1 MLQENQ
7 KYFWTLLGLSALL
20 LFPGLGKTPLW
31 IYDEVRNAEC
41 AREMYERGD
50 WIVPTF
56 NGGLR
61 TLKPP
66 LHYYFMFG
74 GFKIFGITEWGARF
88 FSAVFGVLTIFITYF
103 FVKKYS
109 TPRQAFITSLVLLAS
124 SHFLFEFRMS
134 VPDPYLIFLNTASL
148 FTAYAYFKE
157 KKFYWLLICA
167 ITMGLGALAKG
178 PVAIALPGAAIFIW
192 LIWEKRWKEIL
203 SWQMLAAGIIM
214 FAVAVPWYLL
224 VDKETNGEWTK
235 GFFLQHNFGR
245 FSEPMEGHGGP
256 FIIVP
261 IIVLLGMLPASI
273 FIGESFKKFKIHF
286 SGSLPTGPHALLRL
300 AISVV
305 ALFIVFYSIS
315 STKLPNYAMPC
326 YPFVAVLLGRFINQ
340 AWSVGT
346 PSEEENKTRLYPFI
360 ILLIINIALPIAAY
374 LGIKN
379 EVNTAGM
386 ENIAA
391 FLLILTTASVIAM
404 YFMFKKNFRKAV
416 VSAFILYSLFHV
428 LMFNWLYPT
437 IYKNNPMSKTI
448 DRVKKHDHIVS
459 YQIFHPSY
467 TYYLPERVPVFKNL
481 DSLKIYLQGTK
492 AAVISRK
499 NFAEE
504 LRSIGLKE
512 EASIHDLFEG
522 NTTVI
527 FSNKD

>member
-1 MLQENQ
+1 VQQQNQ
-7 KYFWTLLGLSALL
+7 KYFWLLFGLSLVL

-74 GFKIFGITEWGARF
+74 GFKIFGVNEWGARF

-109 TPRQAFITSLVLLAS
+109 SPRQAFITSLVLLAS

-134 VPDPYLIFLNTASL
+134 VPDPYLIFLNTASI
-148 FTAYAYFKE
+148 FTAYAFFKE
-157 KKFYWLLICA
+157 KKNYWLWLCA
-167 ITMGLGALAKG
+167 ITMGLGTLAKG

-192 LIWEKRWKEIL
+192 LAWEKRLKEIL
-203 SWQMLAAGIIM
+203 SWEILVAGIIM
-214 FAVAVPWYLL
+214 CAVALPWYLL
-224 VDKETNGEWTK
+224 VHKETNGEWTR

-261 IIVLLGMLPASI
+261 IIILLGLLPASI
-273 FIGESFKKFKIHF
+273 FIGESFKKFKATF
-286 SGSLPTGPHALLRL
+286 NNSFLRL
-300 AISVV
+300 ALSVV
-305 ALFIVFYSIS
+305 GIFVVFYCIS

-326 YPFVAVLLGRFINQ
+326 YAFVAILLGNFINK
-340 AWSVGT
+340 AW
-346 PSEEENKTRLYPFI
+346 EENKARLYPFI
-360 ILLIINIALPIAAY
+360 ILLVINIALPIAAY
-374 LGIKN
+374 LGIKK

-391 FLLILTTASVIAM
+391 FLLILTIAAIIAF
-404 YFMFKKNFRKAV
+404 YFMLKKNFRKVAI
-416 VSAFILYSLFHV
+416 SIFAFYSLFHII
-428 LMFNWLYPT
+428 MFNWLYPT
-437 IYKNNPMSKTI
+437 IYKQNPMSKTI
-448 DRVKKHDHIVS
+448 DMVKKYDKIVS

-467 TYYLPERVPVFKNL
+467 TYYLPERVTVFKNL
-481 DSLKIYLQGTK
+481 DSLKTFMLQNR
-492 AAVISRK
+492 AAVITRK
-499 NFAEE
+499 NFAED
-504 LRSIGLKE
+504 LKSIGLKE
-512 EASIHDLFEG
+512 KASVHDLFEG

-527 FSNKD
+527 FVNPE

>member
-1 MLQENQ
+1 MQQQNQ
-7 KYFWTLLGLSALL
+7 KYFWLLLGLSALL

-41 AREMYERGD
+41 AREMYERND
-50 WIVPTF
+50 WIIPTF

-74 GFKIFGITEWGARF
+74 GFEIFGVTEWGARF

-109 TPRQAFITSLVLLAS
+109 TQRQAFITSLVLLAS
-124 SHFLFEFRMS
+124 THFLFEFRMS
-134 VPDPYLIFLNTASL
+134 VPDPYLIFLNTVSL
-148 FTAYAYFKE
+148 FTAYAFFKE

-167 ITMGLGALAKG
+167 VTMGLGTLAKG
-178 PVAIALPGAAIFIW
+178 PVAIALPGAAIFVW
-192 LIWEKRWKEIL
+192 LIWEKRLKEIF
-203 SWQMLAAGIIM
+203 SWKILVAGIIM
-214 FAVAVPWYLL
+214 FAVALPWYLL

-261 IIVLLGMLPASI
+261 LIVLLGLLPASI
-273 FIGESFKKFKIHF
+273 FFGESFKKFKPLF
-286 SGSLPTGPHALLRL
+286 SDPFLKL
-300 AISVV
+300 AFSVV
-305 ALFIVFYSIS
+305 AIFIVFYSIS

-326 YPFVAVLLGRFINQ
+326 YPFVAILLGHFINK
-340 AWSVGT
+340 AW
-346 PSEEENKTRLYPFI
+346 EENKARRYPFI
-360 ILLIINIALPIAAY
+360 ILLIINIALPVAAY
-374 LGIKN
+374 LGIKK
-379 EVNTAGM
+379 EVNTTGM
-386 ENIAA
+386 ENLAG
-391 FLLILTTASVIAM
+391 FLLILTAAAIIAF
-404 YFMFKKNFRKAV
+404 YFILKKNFRKAAI
-416 VSAFILYSLFHV
+416 SSFILYSLFHV
-428 LMFNWLYPT
+428 LMFNWLYPA
-437 IYKNNPMSKTI
+437 IYKQNPMSKTI
-448 DRVKKHDHIVS
+448 DMVKKYDHIVS

-481 DSLKIYLQGTK
+481 DSLKIYLQANK

-499 NFAEE
+499 NFSDE

-512 EASIHDLFEG
+512 QASVHDLFEG

-527 FSNKD
+527 FSNKE

>member
-1 MLQENQ
+1 MQQNQQ
-7 KYFWTLLGLSALL
+7 KYFWLLFGLSIVL

-41 AREMYERGD
+41 AREMYERND

-74 GFKIFGITEWGARF
+74 GFKIFGVTEWGARF

-109 TPRQAFITSLVLLAS
+109 SQRQAFITSLVLLAS

-134 VPDPYLIFLNTASL
+134 VPDPYLIFLNTASI
-148 FTAYAYFKE
+148 FTAYLFFKE
-157 KKFYWLLICA
+157 KKNYWLWLCA
-167 ITMGLGALAKG
+167 ITMGLGTLAKG

-192 LIWEKRWKEIL
+192 LAWEKRLKEIL
-203 SWQMLAAGIIM
+203 SWKILVAGIIM
-214 FAVAVPWYLL
+214 CAVSLPWYLL
-224 VDKETNGEWTK
+224 VHKETNGEWTK

-261 IIVLLGMLPASI
+261 IIILLGLLPASI
-273 FIGESFKKFKIHF
+273 FIGESFKKFKATF
-286 SGSLPTGPHALLRL
+286 NNSFLRL
-300 AISVV
+300 ALSVV
-305 ALFIVFYSIS
+305 GIFVVFYSIS

-326 YPFVAVLLGRFINQ
+326 YAFVAILLGSFINK
-340 AWSVGT
+340 AW
-346 PSEEENKTRLYPFI
+346 EENKAPLYPFI
-360 ILLIINIALPIAAY
+360 ILLVINIGLPIAGY
-374 LGIKN
+374 LGIKK
-379 EVNTAGM
+379 EVNTADM
-386 ENIAA
+386 ENLAV
-391 FLLILTTASVIAM
+391 FLLILTIAAIIAF
-404 YFMFKKNFRKAV
+404 YFMLKKNFRKAAI
-416 VSAFILYSLFHV
+416 STFAFYSLFHII
-428 LMFNWLYPT
+428 MFNWLYPT
-437 IYKNNPMSKTI
+437 IYKQNPMSKTI
-448 DRVKKHDHIVS
+448 DMIKKYDTIVS

-481 DSLKIYLQGTK
+481 DSLKVFMQQNR
-492 AAVISRK
+492 AAIITRK

-504 LRSIGLKE
+504 LKSIGLQEK
-512 EASIHDLFEG
+512 ASVHDLFEG

-527 FSNKD
+527 FVNPE

>member
-1 MLQENQ
+1 MQQRNQ
-7 KYFWTLLGLSALL
+7 KYFWLLLGLSALL

-41 AREMYERGD
+41 AREMYERND

-103 FVKKYS
+103 FVKKYCS
-109 TPRQAFITSLVLLAS
+109 PRQAFMTSLVLLAS
-124 SHFLFEFRMS
+124 THFLFEFRMS
-134 VPDPYLIFLNTASL
+134 VPDPYLIFLNTFSL
-148 FTAYAYFKE
+148 FTAYAFFKE

-167 ITMGLGALAKG
+167 VTMGLGALAKG
-178 PVAIALPGAAIFIW
+178 PVAIALPAAAMFIW
-192 LIWEKRWKEIL
+192 LIWEKRLKEIL
-203 SWQMLAAGIIM
+203 SWKILVAGIVM
-214 FAVAVPWYLL
+214 FAVGVPWYLL

-261 IIVLLGMLPASI
+261 LIVLLGLLPASI
-273 FIGESFKKFKIHF
+273 FIGESFKKFKTNF
-286 SGSLPTGPHALLRL
+286 SGSLPTGRQAFLRL
-300 AISVV
+300 ALSVV
-305 ALFIVFYSIS
+305 AIFIVFYSIS

-326 YPFVAVLLGRFINQ
+326 YVFVAILLGHFINK
-340 AWSVGT
+340 AW
-346 PSEEENKTRLYPFI
+346 EENKAPLYPFI
-360 ILLIINIALPIAAY
+360 ILLIINIALPVAAY
-374 LGIKN
+374 LGIKK
-379 EVNTAGM
+379 EVNTTGM
-386 ENIAA
+386 ENLAG
-391 FLLILTTASVIAM
+391 FLLIFTAAAIVAI
-404 YFMFKKNFRKAV
+404 YFILKKNFRKAAI
-416 VSAFILYSLFHV
+416 SSFILYSLFHV
-428 LMFNWLYPT
+428 LMFNWLYPA
-437 IYKNNPMSKTI
+437 IYKQNPMSKTI
-448 DRVKKHDHIVS
+448 DLVKKYDHIVS

-481 DSLKIYLQGTK
+481 DSLKIYLQENK
-492 AAVISRK
+492 AAIISRK

-512 EASIHDLFEG
+512 ESSIHDLFEG

-527 FSNKD
+527 FSNKE

>member
-1 MLQENQ
+1 MQNNQQ
-7 KYFWTLLGLSALL
+7 KYFWLLFGLSIVL

-74 GFKIFGITEWGARF
+74 GFKIFGVTEWGARV

-109 TPRQAFITSLVLLAS
+109 SPRQAFITSLVLLAS

-134 VPDPYLIFLNTASL
+134 VPDPYLIFLNTASI
-148 FTAYAYFKE
+148 FTAYLFFKE
-157 KKFYWLLICA
+157 KRNYWLWLCA
-167 ITMGLGALAKG
+167 ITMGLGTLAKG

-192 LIWEKRWKEIL
+192 LTWEKRLKEIL
-203 SWQMLAAGIIM
+203 SWKILVAGIIM
-214 FAVAVPWYLL
+214 CAVALPWYLL
-224 VDKETNGEWTK
+224 VHKETNGEWTK

-261 IIVLLGMLPASI
+261 IIILLGLLPASI
-273 FIGESFKKFKIHF
+273 FIGESFKKFRTRFKDPF
-286 SGSLPTGPHALLRL
+286 LKLAL
-300 AISVV
+300 SVV
-305 ALFIVFYSIS
+305 GIFVVFYSIS

-326 YPFVAVLLGRFINQ
+326 YAFVAILLGSFINK
-340 AWSVGT
+340 AW
-346 PSEEENKTRLYPFI
+346 EENKAPLYPFI
-360 ILLIINIALPIAAY
+360 ILLVINITLPIAAY
-374 LGIKN
+374 LGIKK
-379 EVNTAGM
+379 EVNTGGM

-391 FLLILTTASVIAM
+391 FLLILTIAAIIAF
-404 YFMFKKNFRKAV
+404 YFMLTKNFRKAAI
-416 VSAFILYSLFHV
+416 STFAFYSLFHIV
-428 LMFNWLYPT
+428 MFNWLYPA
-437 IYKNNPMSKTI
+437 IYKQNPMSKTI
-448 DRVKKHDHIVS
+448 DMVKKYDKIIS

-467 TYYLPERVPVFKNL
+467 TYYLPERVPVFKDL
-481 DSLKIYLQGTK
+481 DSLKTFMLQNK
-492 AAVISRK
+492 AAVITRK

-504 LRSIGLKE
+504 LKSIGLQEK
-512 EASIHDLFEG
+512 SSVHDLFEG

-527 FSNKD
+527 FVNPE

>member
-1 MLQENQ
+1 MQQNQQ
-7 KYFWTLLGLSALL
+7 KYFWLLFGLSLVL

-41 AREMYERGD
+41 AREMYESGD

-74 GFKIFGITEWGARF
+74 GFEIFGVTEWGARF

-109 TPRQAFITSLVLLAS
+109 SQRQAFITSLVLLAS

-134 VPDPYLIFLNTASL
+134 VPDPYLIFLNTASI
-148 FTAYAYFKE
+148 FTAYLFFKE
-157 KKFYWLLICA
+157 KKNYWLWLCA
-167 ITMGLGALAKG
+167 ISMGLGTLAKG

-192 LIWEKRWKEIL
+192 LTWEKKLKEIL
-203 SWQMLAAGIIM
+203 SWKILVAGIM
-214 FAVAVPWYLL
+214 MCAVALPWYLL
-224 VDKETNGEWTK
+224 VHKETNGEWTR

-261 IIVLLGMLPASI
+261 IIILAGLLPASI
-273 FIGESFKKFKIHF
+273 FIGESFKKFRTRFKDPF
-286 SGSLPTGPHALLRL
+286 LKLAL
-300 AISVV
+300 SVV
-305 ALFIVFYSIS
+305 GIFVIFYSIS

-326 YPFVAVLLGRFINQ
+326 YAFVAILLGGFINK
-340 AWSVGT
+340 AW
-346 PSEEENKTRLYPFI
+346 EENKSRLYPFI
-360 ILLIINIALPIAAY
+360 ILLVINIALPIAAY
-374 LGIKN
+374 IGIKK
-379 EVNTAGM
+379 EVNTTGM

-391 FLLILTTASVIAM
+391 FLLLLTIAAIIAF
-404 YFMFKKNFRKAV
+404 YFMLKKSFRKAAI
-416 VSAFILYSLFHV
+416 STFIFYSLFHI
-428 LMFNWLYPT
+428 LMFNWLYPA
-437 IYKNNPMSKTI
+437 IYKQNPMSKTI
-448 DRVKKHDHIVS
+448 DMVKKYDKIIS

-467 TYYLPERVPVFKNL
+467 TYYLPGRVPVFKDL
-481 DSLKIYLQGTK
+481 DSLKIFMRDNN
-492 AAVISRK
+492 AAIITRK
-499 NFAEE
+499 NFADE
-504 LRSIGLKE
+504 LKSIGLQEK
-512 EASIHDLFEG
+512 SSVHDLFEG

-527 FSNKD
+527 FVNPE

>member
-1 MLQENQ
+1 M
-7 KYFWTLLGLSALL
+7 L

-41 AREMYERGD
+41 AREMYERND

-109 TPRQAFITSLVLLAS
+109 SPRQAFITSLVLLAS
-124 SHFLFEFRMS
+124 THFLFEFRMS

-148 FTAYAYFKE
+148 FTAYIFFKE

-167 ITMGLGALAKG
+167 VAMGLGTLTKG
-178 PVAIALPGAAIFIW
+178 PVAIALPGAAILIW
-192 LIWEKRWKEIL
+192 LIWEKRLKEIL
-203 SWQMLAAGIIM
+203 SWKIFVAGIIM

-224 VDKETNGEWTK
+224 VDKETNGAWTK

-261 IIVLLGMLPASI
+261 LIVLLGMLPASI
-273 FIGESFKKFKIHF
+273 FIGESFRKFKTHF
-286 SGSLPTGPHALLRL
+286 KDPFLRL
-300 AISVV
+300 AYSVV
-305 ALFIVFYSIS
+305 ATFIVFYSIS
-315 STKLPNYAMPC
+315 STKLPNYAMPS
-326 YPFVAVLLGRFINQ
+326 YAFVAILLGHFINK
-340 AWSVGT
+340 AWD
-346 PSEEENKTRLYPFI
+346 ENKARLYPFI
-360 ILLIINIALPIAAY
+360 ILLIINIALPVAAY
-374 LGIKN
+374 LGIKK
-379 EVNTAGM
+379 EVNTTGM
-386 ENIAA
+386 ENLTG
-391 FLLILTTASVIAM
+391 FLLILTAAAVIAF
-404 YFMFKKNFRKAV
+404 YFMLKKNFRKAV
-416 VSAFILYSLFHV
+416 ISSFILYSLFHV
-428 LMFNWLYPT
+428 IMFNWLYPA
-437 IYKNNPMSKTI
+437 IYKQNPMSKTI
-448 DRVKKHDHIVS
+448 DMVKKYEHIVS

-467 TYYLPERVPVFKNL
+467 TYYLPDRIPVFKNL
-481 DSLKIYLQGTK
+481 DSLKVYLQENK
-492 AAVISRK
+492 AAIISRK

-504 LRSIGLKE
+504 LKSIGLKE
-512 EASIHDLFEG
+512 ESSIHDLFEG

-527 FSNKD
+527 YSNK

>member
-1 MLQENQ
+1 MQENQ
-7 KYFWTLLGLSALL
+7 KKYSWLLLGLSIVLF
-20 LFPGLGKTPLW
+20 FPGLGKTPLW

-88 FSAVFGVLTIFITYF
+88 FSAVFGVLTIFITYL

-109 TPRQAFITSLVLLAS
+109 SQRQAFITALVLLAS

-148 FTAYAYFKE
+148 FSAFVFFSADSNRG
-157 KKFYWLLICA
+157 KKLYWLLICA

-178 PVAIALPGAAIFIW
+178 PVAIALPGAAVFIW
-192 LIWEKRWKEIL
+192 LIWEKRLKEIL
-203 SWQMLAAGIIM
+203 SWKILIAGIVM
-214 FAVAVPWYLL
+214 FAVALPWYLL
-224 VDKETNGEWTK
+224 VHKETNGEWTK

-261 IIVLLGMLPASI
+261 LIVLMGLLPASI
-273 FIGESFKKFKIHF
+273 FIGESFKKFRTHF
-286 SGSLPTGPHALLRL
+286 SKSFLKLAL
-300 AISVV
+300 SVV
-305 ALFIVFYSIS
+305 GIFVVFYSIS

-326 YPFVAVLLGRFINQ
+326 YPFLAIILGNFINK
-340 AWSVGT
+340 AW
-346 PSEEENKTRLYPFI
+346 EENKARLYPFI
-360 ILLIINIALPIAAY
+360 ILLVINIALPITAY
-374 LGIKN
+374 QGIKN
-379 EVNTAGM
+379 EVNTKGM
-386 ENIAA
+386 EDIAA
-391 FLLILTTASVIAM
+391 FLLILTIAAITSL
-404 YFMFKKNFRKAV
+404 YFILKKNFRKAAI
-416 VSAFILYSLFHV
+416 STFLLYSLFHII
-428 LMFNWLYPT
+428 MFNWVYPSLY
-437 IYKNNPMSKTI
+437 KQNPMSKTI
-448 DRVKKHDHIVS
+448 EMVKNYDQVVS

-467 TYYLPERVPVFKNL
+467 TYYLPGRVPVFKNL
-481 DSLKIYLQGTK
+481 DSLKSFMQQNK

-499 NFAEE
+499 DFAGE
-504 LRSIGLKE
+504 LRSIGLAEK
-512 EASIHDLFEG
+512 AAVHDLFEG

-527 FSNKD
+527 FSNPE

>member
-1 MLQENQ
+1 VLQQNQ
-7 KYFWTLLGLSALL
+7 KYLWLLLGLSALL

-41 AREMYERGD
+41 AREMYERKD

-109 TPRQAFITSLVLLAS
+109 SQRQAFITALVLLAS
-124 SHFLFEFRMS
+124 THFLFEFRMS

-148 FTAYAYFKE
+148 FTAYTYFKE
-157 KKFYWLLICA
+157 KKFYWLLFCA
-167 ITMGLGALAKG
+167 VTMGLGALAKG
-178 PVAIALPGAAIFIW
+178 PVAIALPGAAVLTW
-192 LIWEKRWKEIL
+192 LIWEKRWKEIFSL
-203 SWQMLAAGIIM
+203 KILVAGIIM
-214 FAVAVPWYLL
+214 FAVAVPWYAL

-261 IIVLLGMLPASI
+261 IIILLGMLPASI
-273 FIGESFKKFKIHF
+273 FIGESFRKFRTRF
-286 SGSLPTGPHALLRL
+286 SDPILRL
-300 AISVV
+300 SFSVV
-305 ALFIVFYSIS
+305 AIFVVFYSIS

-326 YPFVAVLLGRFINQ
+326 YPFVAILLGHFINK
-340 AWSVGT
+340 AW
-346 PSEEENKTRLYPFI
+346 EENKARLYPFI
-360 ILLIINIALPIAAY
+360 LLLIINVVLPVAAY
-374 LGIKN
+374 LGIKK
-379 EVNTAGM
+379 EVNTTGM
-386 ENIAA
+386 ENLAG
-391 FLLILTTASVIAM
+391 FLLILTAAAVIAF
-404 YFMFKKNFRKAV
+404 YFMLKKNFRKAAI
-416 VSAFILYSLFHV
+416 SSFILYSLFHV
-428 LMFNWLYPT
+428 LMFNWLYPA
-437 IYKNNPMSKTI
+437 IYKQNPMSKTI
-448 DRVKKHDHIVS
+448 DMVKRYDHIVS

-467 TYYLPERVPVFKNL
+467 TYYLPDRIPVFKNL
-481 DSLKIYLQGTK
+481 DSLKVYLEENK

-499 NFAEE
+499 SFAEE
-504 LRSIGLKE
+504 LKSIGLKE
-512 EASIHDLFEG
+512 ESSIHDLFEG

-527 FSNKD
+527 YSNEE